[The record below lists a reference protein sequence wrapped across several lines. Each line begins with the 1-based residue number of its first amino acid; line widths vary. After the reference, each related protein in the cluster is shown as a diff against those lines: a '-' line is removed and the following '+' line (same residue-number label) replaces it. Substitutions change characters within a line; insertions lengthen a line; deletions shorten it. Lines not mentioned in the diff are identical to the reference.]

1 MGGKKLTINRKTQ
14 QEIIESIHLHR
25 DIILKDMNLNL
36 RLVNDED
43 HTYLSALVKW
53 EKDEVT
59 FAAPIEQ
66 CDWVIFP
73 LPIEL
78 NLWFI
83 TKQTVF
89 ASRIQVTARERLDGK
104 LIYKGKLITPLSK
117 KQQRAHFRLST
128 LFQVHYKVL
137 PEENTEDTSLEALP
151 LYGGTAVNISVGGM
165 CIVCEQ
171 QLKAEQLIDLTFC
184 FLENEFNVRGKVLG
198 LGDKNENGTFS
209 HRITFLNLDTTKEN
223 LLSKSIFEKQRL
235 LMRSSKQPLYKK

>member
-1 MGGKKLTINRKTQ
+1 MGGKKLTINRKIQ
-14 QEIIESIHLHR
+14 QEIIKSIYVHKEL
-25 DIILKDMNLNL
+25 ILKDMNLNL

-53 EKDEVT
+53 EEDEII

-78 NLWFI
+78 SLWFI

-89 ASRIQVTARERLDGK
+89 ASRIQMIAREQLDGK
-104 LIYKGKLITPLSK
+104 LVYKGKIISPLSK
-117 KQQRAHFRLST
+117 KQQRAHFRLAT
-128 LFQVHYKVL
+128 LFQIHYKVL
-137 PEENTEDTSLEALP
+137 PEENNEDTSLEALP
-151 LYGGTAVNISVGGM
+151 LYSGTAVNISVGGM
-165 CIVCEQ
+165 CIVCEK
-171 QLKAEQLIDLTFC
+171 QLKAEQSIDLTFD
-184 FLENEFNVRGKVLG
+184 FLEHEFNVRGKVLG

-209 HRITFLNLDTTKEN
+209 HRITFLNMDNNKEN